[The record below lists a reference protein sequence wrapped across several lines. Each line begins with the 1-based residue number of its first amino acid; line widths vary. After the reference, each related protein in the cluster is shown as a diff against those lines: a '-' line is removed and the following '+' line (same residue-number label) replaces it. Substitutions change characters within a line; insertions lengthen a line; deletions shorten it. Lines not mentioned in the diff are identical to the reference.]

1 MVQFRHCHLRSGG
14 SARSRR
20 WSDDLEPRFGTCVLF
35 PKGNRRLVVPHRDN
49 GNGEVSNNVEKMM
62 IREVRDFIA
71 RGNVIDLAVGIIIG
85 AAFTAIVA
93 SIVEDLVNPLIGLIV
108 GGIDFSSVSFGV
120 GDAQF
125 KVGNFINAVIKFLII
140 AWIVFLIVKAVNKMK
155 DVAMKVE
162 VVEPESEA
170 SKPPTTEELLAEI
183 RDALKFGDRGG
194 ILLGPANL
202 QVFFL
207 VRRLSAVLLVW
218 NLAHFFVHL
227 VSCRRPG
234 DLPSARQVTT
244 LQRVRVTV
252 A

>member
-1 MVQFRHCHLRSGG
+1 MAF
-14 SARSRR
+14 SAAEIRR
-20 WSDDLEPRFGTCVLF
+20 KWFNSDITICAPVAVHALNAGPTTSNPRFGTLVLF
-35 PKGNRRLVVPHRDN
+35 PKGDRRLVVRVPDSES
-49 GNGEVSNNVEKMM
+49 GEVRNNVERMM
-62 IREVRDFIA
+62 IREFRDFIA

-155 DVAMKVE
+155 DVAMTVE
-162 VVEPESEA
+162 VKEPEAPKEPS
-170 SKPPTTEELLAEI
+170 TEELLAEI
-183 RDALKFGDRGG
+183 RDALK
-194 ILLGPANL
+194 
-202 QVFFL
+202 
-207 VRRLSAVLLVW
+207 
-218 NLAHFFVHL
+218 
-227 VSCRRPG
+227 
-234 DLPSARQVTT
+234 AR
-244 LQRVRVTV
+244 